1 MKIFEVDAEQLLP
14 SAIKELIVEEVVHC
28 RHCTYLRPT
37 AMLIHKDGSVEHSY
51 MCTLWKRPA
60 SDMDYCSRAQRIDK
74 EDDG

>member
-14 SAIKELIVEEVVHC
+14 DAIKEHIREELIRCRHC
-28 RHCTYLRPT
+28 RHGVVT
-37 AMLIHKDGSVEHSY
+37 AMLIHNDGNVECSY